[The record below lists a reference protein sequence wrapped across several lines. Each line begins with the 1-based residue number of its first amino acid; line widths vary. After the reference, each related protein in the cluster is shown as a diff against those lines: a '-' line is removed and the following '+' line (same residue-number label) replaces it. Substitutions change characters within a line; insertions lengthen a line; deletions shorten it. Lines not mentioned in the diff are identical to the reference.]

1 MGILMQASPS
11 LARFSAAVLVVT
23 HSAFFCPPSH
33 AATMSKAPECVVST
47 SVASID
53 PWLARTAWR
62 LAHGQP
68 VTIVAIGSSSTAGA
82 GASSPAASYPA
93 RLEALL
99 KRRFP
104 GTWIR
109 VLNRGING
117 EEASNMVARFD
128 RDVLVETPE
137 LVLWQ
142 VGTNAI
148 LRDPA
153 VAAEAPIIR
162 AGVRRLM
169 ASGADVILMD
179 SQFAPQVIA
188 KREAGSMVQL
198 IAAVAHDQGA
208 GAFRRFA
215 LMRAWH
221 EASHLSFD
229 AFISAD
235 GLHMNDWGYDCIAK
249 QFDAEIGTLAAAQ
262 ALSLR

>member
-1 MGILMQASPS
+1 MQASPS

-23 HSAFFCPPSH
+23 HSALFCPTSH
-33 AATMSKAPECVVST
+33 PATMSKAPECVVST

-62 LAHGQP
+62 LAHRQP

-104 GTWIR
+104 ATWIR
-109 VLNRGING
+109 VLNRRING
-117 EEASNMVARFD
+117 EKASNMVARLEP
-128 RDVLVETPE
+128 RDVLIETPG
-137 LVLWQ
+137 LMLWQ

-148 LRDPA
+148 LRDSA

-162 AGVRRLM
+162 ARVRLLM

-188 KREAGSMVQL
+188 KREAESMVEL

-208 GAFRRFA
+208 GAFHRFA

-221 EASHLSFD
+221 EAQSPV
-229 AFISAD
+229 
-235 GLHMNDWGYDCIAK
+235 
-249 QFDAEIGTLAAAQ
+249 T
-262 ALSLR
+262 